1 MTLGPCKQRSVS
13 SRLVVISTQFHSL
26 YGTQYPHTANVR
38 VLAVHVV
45 REDDDL
51 EDVRVNRFAGIKSL
65 LLYTLRLGRGE
76 GRTTPRR
83 RRLARKRR
91 RT

>member
-13 SRLVVISTQFHSL
+13 SRLVVMTTQFHAL
-26 YGTQYPHTANVR
+26 YGTQYPHAANVR
-38 VLAVHVV
+38 VFAVHVV
-45 REDDDL
+45 RKDDDL
-51 EDVRVNRFAGIKSL
+51 EDVCVYRFAEIKSL
-65 LLYTLRLGRGE
+65 LLYTIRLGHGE